1 MPPEPIDPRAELV
14 SPRAALPARGVSRAA
29 ALRAGV
35 CVAVL
40 YSLLWLFLRP
50 AYGPTWDAI
59 LGEYPYG
66 ETFLANLGSG
76 TWDYVEL
83 TRHFGP
89 ELGLRQ
95 PHPDFDVGRLPWIGT
110 YPLTGFLSALSCRVF
125 WTELGWL
132 PALTAHDLAILPS
145 LAALLVAMTAVLA
158 RRFGLA
164 TALSAA
170 FFLLASPRFFADAF
184 NNLKDVPEAALYSL
198 TLLALWAAV
207 HGRGRRAWAAS
218 GVLLA
223 LSLAQ
228 RPNAFFLPLQFGLF
242 LAGAALW
249 RRRTG
254 RAPLAWSWSGLLLAS
269 LLFFVAYF
277 AVSPM
282 LWTDTWARLRE
293 WSAYTFGFNTFL
305 GDPDLAI
312 QAVRGPTHVSTE
324 AARLVLL
331 TTPLPL
337 LALALV
343 GLVSREAT
351 FEERWFLL
359 LGAAVP
365 VGRTLIPGFPHYDGV
380 RHFLEFLP
388 PLAVLAA
395 LGLST
400 CVRLLAGPG
409 PALRAARA
417 AAFGL
422 ALLPGVLASA
432 ATHPNG
438 ICYFNA
444 LAGGLSGAQAR
455 GILDATDYWG
465 NSYWQALGW
474 LERRAEPEATV
485 LVPIAPHIVLA
496 AAPVKLRSDLRVV
509 RSPAD
514 ELSSAG
520 VLYVVYIT
528 RRGLYCSLL
537 REVDGRVAPVHEIR
551 VQDAPILRILRFEG
565 AEAERALAT
574 WAADEREFEAG
585 RRLLRWL
592 RADPER
598 LARALELVNRL
609 PELGEEHVRREL
621 EALVTPELR
630 GEVPRLI
637 QVFGRRDGAQLVEQ
651 P

>member
-1 MPPEPIDPRAELV
+1 MPPEPIDPRPELV
-14 SPRAALPARGVSRAA
+14 PPRAAAPLSRATALA
-29 ALRAGV
+29 AGA
-35 CVAVL
+35 CVAAA
-40 YSLLWLFLRP
+40 YALLWLLLHP
-50 AYGPTWDAI
+50 AYGPTWDAV

-89 ELGLRQ
+89 ELGLRE

-110 YPLTGFLSALSCRVF
+110 YPLTGFLSALSCRLL
-125 WTELGWL
+125 WTELGWV
-132 PALTAHDLAILPS
+132 PALMAHDMAVLAS
-145 LAALLVAMTAVLA
+145 VAALLVVLTAVLA

-164 TALSAA
+164 TALSADA
-170 FFLLASPRFFADAF
+170 FLLASPRFFADAF

-207 HGRGRRAWAAS
+207 QRGKRRSWATS

-228 RPNAFFLPLQFGLF
+228 RPNALFLPVQFGACL
-242 LAGAALW
+242 LVASLW

-254 RAPLAWSWSGLLLAS
+254 RPPLAGSWPGLGLAA
-269 LLFFVAYF
+269 LCFLATYL

-305 GDPDLAI
+305 ADPELALR
-312 QAVRGPTHVSTE
+312 AVGGPTHVSTE
-324 AARLVLL
+324 AAALVLL

-337 LALALV
+337 LALAAL
-343 GLVSREAT
+343 GLFSRAAT
-351 FEERWFLL
+351 FEERCLLL
-359 LGAAVP
+359 LGVAVP

-380 RHFLEFLP
+380 RHILEFLP

-395 LGLST
+395 LGLRA
-400 CVRLLAGPG
+400 CVAWLAGPG
-409 PALRAARA
+409 WPRRAARA
-417 AAFGL
+417 AACGL
-422 ALLPGVLASA
+422 ALLPGAVATA
-432 ATHPNG
+432 RTHPNG

-455 GILDATDYWG
+455 GIRDATDYWG

-474 LERRAEPEATV
+474 LEREAAPGAAI

-496 AAPVKLRSDLRVV
+496 AAPVKLRTDLHVV
-509 RSPAD
+509 RSP
-514 ELSSAG
+514 EERLPSAG

-528 RRGLYCSLL
+528 REGLYRGLLQA
-537 REVDGRVAPVHEIR
+537 VDGRFAPVHEIR
-551 VQDAPILRILRFEG
+551 VQGGPILRILRFEG
-565 AEAERALAT
+565 AEAERALAA
-574 WAADEREFEAG
+574 WSADEREFAAG
-585 RRLLRWL
+585 RRLLSWI
-592 RADPER
+592 RADPAR
-598 LARALELVNRL
+598 LKRALHLVNHL
-609 PELGEEHVRREL
+609 PELGQEHVQREL
-621 EALVTPELR
+621 EAMVPSELR

-637 QVFGRRDGAQLVEQ
+637 QVFGLGAAGR
-651 P
+651 